1 MILGGLTCLM
11 LAGEPALDL
20 PALSARAQAA
30 AGDVSRLQQVLAKA
44 RRGEAIS
51 LVTIGGSITEG
62 AAASRV
68 EYRWANRLAAWLGE
82 TFPQTE
88 IRFHNAGI
96 GATGSD
102 LGAHRCARDVL
113 PHQPDL
119 VVIEFSVNDPNSE
132 LAAETLEGLVR
143 QILSQPQQPA
153 VMLLHTMH
161 RDGGNAQEQHGR
173 VGDHYGLPRV
183 SFRDAVWPEIAAG
196 RLAWEAVE
204 ADLVHPN
211 DLGHALCA
219 RFLADALAAVL
230 ADLPP
235 DDRLRAPA
243 PLPPPL
249 LSDTFEHGRLLTA
262 DLATVVESAGFAP
275 TVTSR
280 LGPGW
285 AATEPG
291 SRLVIEASGSAFML
305 VFQRIKGDMGRVAVR
320 IDEADPVIC
329 EAWFDADW
337 GGYSAVELLARDL
350 PPGKHRIELELLPEH
365 HPGSGGTRFEVHALL
380 AAGVAAGL

>member
-20 PALSARAQAA
+20 VALSARAQAA
-30 AGDVSRLQQVLAKA
+30 AGDVTRLQQVLARA
-44 RRGEAIS
+44 RRGEPLS

-62 AAASRV
+62 AAASRA

-82 TFPQTE
+82 TFPQSE

-113 PHQPDL
+113 AHQPDL
-119 VVIEFSVNDPNSE
+119 VVVEFSVNHPDSE
-132 LAAETLEGLVR
+132 LAAETMAGLVR

-161 RDGGNAQEQHGR
+161 RNGGNAQEQHGR

-183 SFRDAVWPEIAAG
+183 SFRDAVWPEIDAG
-196 RLAWEAVE
+196 RLAWEQVE

-211 DLGHALCA
+211 DLGHQLCA

-235 DDRLRAPA
+235 DGRLQPPG
-243 PLPPPL
+243 PLPAPL
-249 LSDTFEHGRLLTA
+249 LSDTYERCRLLSA
-262 DLATVVESAGFAP
+262 DLAIVAENSGFAP
-275 TVTSR
+275 DVASR

-285 AATEPG
+285 SAAEPG
-291 SRLVIEASGSAFML
+291 SRLVLEASGTAFML
-305 VFQRIKGDMGRVAVR
+305 VFHRIKGNMGRVAVR
-320 IDEADPVIC
+320 IDGADPVIC
-329 EAWFDADW
+329 EAWFEADW
-337 GGYSAVELLARDL
+337 GGYSAVQPLASGL
-350 PPGKHRIELELLPEH
+350 PPGRHRIEVELLGEH
-365 HPGSGGTRFEVHALL
+365 HPDSGGTRFEVHALL
-380 AAGVAAGL
+380 AAGAVGL